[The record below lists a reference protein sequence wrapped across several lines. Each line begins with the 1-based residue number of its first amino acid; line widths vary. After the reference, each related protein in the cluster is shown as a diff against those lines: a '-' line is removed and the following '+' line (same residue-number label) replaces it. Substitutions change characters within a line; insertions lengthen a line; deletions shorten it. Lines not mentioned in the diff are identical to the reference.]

1 MNAIKYNE
9 PSASKLL
16 ENLEFL
22 KKYNSVEHNNHKKL
36 SDYNNFKSFEIILN
50 NINFNYKDK
59 NIFNNLNFKILPNS
73 LYQFMSSQVLAKV
86 HY

>member
-1 MNAIKYNE
+1 M
-9 PSASKLL
+9 
-16 ENLEFL
+16 
-22 KKYNSVEHNNHKKL
+22 EHNNHKKL

-73 LYQFMSSQVLAKV
+73 FISIYGESGLAKV